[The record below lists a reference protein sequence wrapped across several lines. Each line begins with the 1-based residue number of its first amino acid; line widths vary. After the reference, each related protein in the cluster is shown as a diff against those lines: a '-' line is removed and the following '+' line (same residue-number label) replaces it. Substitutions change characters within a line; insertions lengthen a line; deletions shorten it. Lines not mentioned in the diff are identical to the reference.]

1 MCLLC
6 KSGAPQWSLSWA
18 LALFIFYK
26 RVMALSNHHLKIK
39 MPIFLPL
46 KNARFNFIP
55 LLVELVMGPTQ
66 TTNER

>member
-1 MCLLC
+1 
-6 KSGAPQWSLSWA
+6 
-18 LALFIFYK
+18 
-26 RVMALSNHHLKIK
+26 MALSNHHLKIK